1 MFHEPEDTVFFV
13 IISRGYGGQGV
24 FFDDGR
30 GTLDFTG
37 VPALRIRG
45 LYKEKERDSV
55 LSLNSSYHSS
65 PRTAGTIRFAVPAP
79 LASDMPR
86 SSLGA
91 RVGPKF

>member
-1 MFHEPEDTVFFV
+1 VFHDPEDTVFFV

-45 LYKEKERDSV
+45 LYKEKERV
-55 LSLNSSYHSS
+55 L
-65 PRTAGTIRFAVPAP
+65 RP
-79 LASDMPR
+79 LSQLFISFLSEDCGDYPLRGPR
-86 SSLGA
+86 SS
-91 RVGPKF
+91 RVRYD